1 MSEPNNLIVLAA
13 TVAYMVAL
21 SLISVY
27 ALRYSRSASSYTSG
41 TGHGGKAIPA
51 FLIGLLLM
59 SEFIGTTASVGTAQY
74 GYQFGISAGWNV
86 AVLGIGFLVFSFLLA
101 RKYKELGENTISG
114 VLSSVYGP
122 RVKVATSVIMIF
134 ALQIVAVSTLASASA
149 VLAPLLEIDRQLAIV
164 VVGVL
169 ASLYVGI
176 GGMRSVIYTNVIHGV
191 VIIGGI
197 FLAMSFG
204 LVQVGGLSGLNAAV
218 PPEFWSLTN
227 VGWSQIIAWLVA
239 GAGATFATQYVIQ
252 AIATVEDGNKARVAT
267 IWSSVMLIPLGFAA
281 AMIGVI
287 ASVLY
292 PGIESLQAFPTLIGD
307 MNTFLASL
315 VVAGLAAAAF
325 GTISALNIGSATL
338 MLKDFYMPMTGR
350 TAADPKSLRFVR
362 VMTVMVG
369 LIPLLLALVAADVVK
384 VTFLAKALRA
394 ALAVLVFMAFY
405 SPRFGTRT
413 GAIVS
418 IGLALVGT
426 IGWFLAG
433 NPWGIDNA
441 YVALC
446 VPLVVMTIS
455 HLFRGAQADAVPAA
469 GSGGGVS
476 GPGAR

>member
-1 MSEPNNLIVLAA
+1 MAEHNTFIVLAA
-13 TVAYMVAL
+13 TVGYMVAL
-21 SLISVY
+21 SLVSFY
-27 ALRYSRSASSYTSG
+27 ALKYSRNAKSYTSG
-41 TGHGGKAIPA
+41 TGHGEKAIPA

-74 GYQFGISAGWNV
+74 AYQFGISAGWNV
-86 AVLGIGFLVFSFLLA
+86 AVLGVGFLVFSFLLA

-122 RVKVATSVIMIF
+122 RVKIATSIIMIF
-134 ALQIVAVSTLASASA
+134 ALQIVAVSTLASAGA
-149 VLAPLLEIDRQLAIV
+149 VLAPLLDVDRQLATI

-169 ASLYVGI
+169 ASVYVGI

-197 FLAMSFG
+197 FLAMWFG
-204 LVQVGGLSGLNAAV
+204 IGRVGGLSQLTASV
-218 PPEFWSLTN
+218 PSEFWSLSN
-227 VGWSQIIAWLVA
+227 VGWAQIIAWLVA

-252 AIATVEDGNKARVAT
+252 AIATVENGHKARVAT

-281 AMIGVI
+281 AMIGLC
-287 ASVLY
+287 AYVLY
-292 PGIESLQAFPTLIGD
+292 PGIESLQAFPMLINDMDTL
-307 MNTFLASL
+307 LASL

-338 MLKDFYMPMTGR
+338 MLKDFYLPMTGR
-350 TAADPKSLRFVR
+350 SADDPKSLRFVR
-362 VMTVMVG
+362 VMTIMVG

-405 SPRFGTRT
+405 SPRYGTRT
-413 GAIVS
+413 GAMVS
-418 IGLALVGT
+418 IALALVGT

-441 YVALC
+441 YIALSI
-446 VPLVVMTIS
+446 PLVVMTIS
-455 HLFRGAQADAVPAA
+455 HLFRGAQPEGDTVT
-469 GSGGGVS
+469 GS
-476 GPGAR
+476 GPGVR

>member
-1 MSEPNNLIVLAA
+1 MTEPNNVIVLAA
-13 TVAYMVAL
+13 TVAYMVGL

-27 ALRYSRSASSYTSG
+27 ALRFSRNASSYTSG
-41 TGHGGKAIPA
+41 TGHGGRAIPA

-74 GYQFGISAGWNV
+74 AYRYGISAGWNV

-114 VLSSVYGP
+114 VLASVYGP

-134 ALQIVAVSTLASASA
+134 ALQIVAVSTMASAGA
-149 VLAPLLEIDRQLAIV
+149 VLAPLLGVDRQLAIV

-169 ASLYVGI
+169 ASLYVGV
-176 GGMRSVIYTNVIHGV
+176 GGMRSVIYTNVVHGV
-191 VIIGGI
+191 VIVGGV
-197 FLAMSFG
+197 FLAMAFG
-204 LVQVGGLSGLNAAV
+204 LIRVGGLSELQASV
-218 PPEFWSLTN
+218 PPEFWSLDN
-227 VGWSQIIAWLVA
+227 VGWSQIVAWLVA

-252 AIATVEDGNKARVAT
+252 AIATVEDGRKARTAT
-267 IWSSVMLIPLGFAA
+267 IWSAVLLIPLGFAA
-281 AMIGVI
+281 AMIGVC
-287 ASVLY
+287 AYVLY
-292 PGIESLQAFPTLIGD
+292 PGIESLQAFPTLIGEMD
-307 MNTFLASL
+307 TLLASL

-325 GTISALNIGSATL
+325 GTIAALNIGTATL
-338 MLKDFYMPMTGR
+338 MLKDFYMPITGR
-350 TAADPKSLRFVR
+350 KVSDPRSLRFVR
-362 VMTVMVG
+362 VMTVAVG

-413 GAIVS
+413 GAIAS
-418 IGLALVGT
+418 IALALVGT

-446 VPLVVMTIS
+446 IPLVVMTLS
-455 HLFRGAQADAVPAA
+455 HLLRGAQGDARPAA
-469 GSGGGVS
+469 GTQ
-476 GPGAR
+476 GAR

>member
-74 GYQFGISAGWNV
+74 AYQFGISAGWNV

-134 ALQIVAVSTLASASA
+134 ALQIVAVSTMASAGA

-204 LVQVGGLSGLNAAV
+204 LIQVGGLSELNAAV

-267 IWSSVMLIPLGFAA
+267 IWSSVLLIPLGFAA

>member
-1 MSEPNNLIVLAA
+1 MSEPNNIVVLAA
-13 TVAYMVAL
+13 TVGYMVVL
-21 SLISVY
+21 SLVSVY

-74 GYQFGISAGWNV
+74 AYMFGISAGWNV

-122 RVKVATSVIMIF
+122 KVKIATSVIMIF
-134 ALQIVAVSTLASASA
+134 ALQIVAVSTMASAGA
-149 VLAPLLEIDRQLAIV
+149 VLAPLLDVDRQVAIV

-169 ASLYVGI
+169 ASVYVGI
-176 GGMRSVIYTNVIHGV
+176 GGMRSVIYTNVIHGI

-197 FLAMSFG
+197 FLAMAFG
-204 LVQVGGLSGLNAAV
+204 LVRVGGLSELNAAV
-218 PPEFWSLTN
+218 PEGFWSLTN

-252 AIATVEDGNKARVAT
+252 AIATVEDGHKARVAT
-267 IWSSVMLIPLGFAA
+267 IWSSILLIPLGFAA

-307 MNTFLASL
+307 MNTLLASL

-338 MLKDFYMPMTGR
+338 MLKDFYMPITGR
-350 TAADPKSLRFVR
+350 DAADPKSLRFVR
-362 VMTVMVG
+362 MMTVMVG

-418 IGLALVGT
+418 IALALIGT

-455 HLFRGAQADAVPAA
+455 HLFRGAQAEPRPATDP
-469 GSGGGVS
+469 
-476 GPGAR
+476 GPGVR